1 MVEPSSPRIY
11 IRTADCARVPYFP
24 APPLA
29 VGGRTGLYVFEHRA
43 VDAGSL
49 DAHTFDADVLML
61 PLGTQA
67 VRFRSRLNG
76 RQMSGLIEP
85 ERFRFLARGDTLST
99 RWDAPVQG
107 LFLTLAPALLA
118 QSLGDDI
125 GRWPMEL
132 LSHILPHQDLI
143 LCHLLK
149 SIAACLAGSAVG
161 GLLFEQLL
169 LTATAVHVQ
178 TRYSTGR
185 VSHRSAQPLPRWKQ
199 LRLAEYIKAHL
210 GQELTLNELA
220 AVAGL
225 SPYHLARAYKASTGR
240 SLWQTVLQSRV
251 NEARRIIL
259 ARADLPLAV
268 IARDCGFDS
277 YGQFIA
283 AFRKFFGLLP
293 SEYRDSLR
301 TN

>member
-1 MVEPSSPRIY
+1 
-11 IRTADCARVPYFP
+11 VPYFP

-29 VGGRTGLYVFEHRA
+29 VGGRTGQYVFEHRA

-61 PLGTQA
+61 SLGAQA

-76 RQMSGLIEP
+76 RQVSGLIEP
-85 ERFRFLARGDTLST
+85 ECLRFLARGDTLST
-99 RWDAPVQG
+99 SWDAPVQG
-107 LFLTLAPALLA
+107 LFLTLTPAFLA

-125 GRWPMEL
+125 DRWPMEL
-132 LSHILPHQDLI
+132 LSQLLPHQDLI

-149 SIAACLAGSAVG
+149 SIAACFAGSAANG
-161 GLLFEQLL
+161 HLFEQLL

-185 VSHRSAQPLPRWKQ
+185 HSHRCAQPLPRWKQ
-199 LRLAEYIKAHL
+199 QRLAEYIRTHL
-210 GQELTLNELA
+210 GQPLNLNDLA

-225 SPYHLARAYKASTGR
+225 SPYHLARAYKASTGS
-240 SLWQTVLQSRV
+240 SLWQTVLQARV
-251 NEARRIIL
+251 AEARRVIL
-259 ARADLPLAV
+259 ARTDLPLAV
-268 IARDCGFDS
+268 IAKDCGFDS
-277 YGQFIA
+277 YRQFIA

-293 SEYRDSLR
+293 GEYRNSLR